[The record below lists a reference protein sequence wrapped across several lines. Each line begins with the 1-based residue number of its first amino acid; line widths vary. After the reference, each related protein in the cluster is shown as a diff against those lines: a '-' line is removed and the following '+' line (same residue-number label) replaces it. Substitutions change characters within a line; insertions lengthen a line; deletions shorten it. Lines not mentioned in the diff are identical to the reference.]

1 MADKSVWNPIRTV
14 PRDTPV
20 ELKTV
25 RGIIC
30 TGRVPKGEK
39 MRPADR
45 WGPKRIAAKRISWP
59 DGQTQWDEIRA
70 VGWR

>member
-1 MADKSVWNPIRTV
+1 MADKSVWNLIRTV

-20 ELKTV
+20 KLKTV

-39 MRPADR
+39 HAPRRQMGSEAD
-45 WGPKRIAAKRISWP
+45 
-59 DGQTQWDEIRA
+59 
-70 VGWR
+70 